1 MEQKKVNDEK
11 KKVEQ
16 KIAYEKEQADKEAQQ
31 TAAKAK
37 YDGAFKDGER
47 AKT

>member
-16 KIAYEKEQADKEAQQ
+16 KIAYEKEQDAKEARE

-37 YDGAFKDGER
+37 YDVAFKDGER